1 MANLAQDS
9 LYSVIIYSKLYK
21 KVETLIDPK
30 VDTLAMR
37 IRIGRSPD
45 PDDAFMYYAMISGK
59 LGLPGYEL
67 IHVTEDIETLNVKAM
82 KSELEVTAISAHAYS
97 DVADKYYLM
106 NVGGSLGK
114 GYGPIVVTR
123 NKLDLEKLKDCTI
136 AIPGRYTTASLLL
149 RMALG
154 NVATVEMKFDD
165 IPRAVSDS
173 EVDAGLIIHEGQ
185 LTYSSLGLFNSLDLG
200 AWWDGETNL
209 PLPLGLDVVRK
220 DLGKEFGMKF
230 RDLLRES
237 IQYSLNRKED
247 ALKFAMKYAR
257 GTPKELVEKFVL
269 MYVNDLTLDMG
280 DSGIAGLNTLYSK
293 ASGMGLIKPV
303 EFETV

>member
-1 MANLAQDS
+1 M
-9 LYSVIIYSKLYK
+9 I
-21 KVETLIDPK
+21 
-30 VDTLAMR
+30 

-59 LGLPGYEL
+59 LRLPGYEL
-67 IHVTEDIETLNVKAM
+67 IHVTEDIETLNIKAK
-82 KSELEVTAISAHAYS
+82 KSELEVTAISAHAFC

-106 NVGGSLGK
+106 SVGGSMGK

-123 NKLDLEKLKDCTI
+123 NRLNLEKLRDCTI
-136 AIPGRYTTASLLL
+136 AIPGRHTTASLLL

-154 NVATVEMKFDD
+154 QVETVEMRFDD
-165 IPRAVSDS
+165 ILRAVSVG
-173 EVDAGLIIHEGQ
+173 EVNAGLIIHEGQ
-185 LTYSSLGLFNSLDLG
+185 LTYGSLGLFNSLDLG
-200 AWWDGETNL
+200 AWWDGQTNL

-237 IQYSLNRKED
+237 IRYSLDRKKD

-257 GTPKELVEKFVL
+257 GTSKELVEKFVL

-280 DSGIAGLNTLYSK
+280 DIGIDGLHTLYAK
-293 ASGMGLIKPV
+293 ASKMGLIKPV
-303 EFETV
+303 KFETV